1 MTVLEMHYDFRLKV
15 GMIESL
21 QTRAFTDAEIDW
33 FLNESK
39 DIFTKRFMKL
49 DSQGRRKG
57 FEMDQK
63 DIDDLKSLV
72 VKFPEQPALP
82 LAYYA
87 DMHIY
92 ELDLNLL
99 THNYLFFIRGVV
111 SVTDDNCTYKAQLKH
126 VRHGDLN
133 EALADPFNKSDKKRV
148 LFNFGRSENGVSS
161 SIYLYPDVNH
171 QLSDIVIEYIKTPS
185 KINLGTYTYIDGTT
199 PPAQDC
205 DLPEHTHNQIVD
217 IAVLIASGQI
227 GDPNKLQFSTLKTQI
242 NE

>member
-39 DIFTKRFMKL
+39 DIFVKRFMKL

-82 LAYYA
+82 LVYYP

-99 THNYLFFIRGVV
+99 AQKYLFFVRGVV
-111 SVTDDNCTYKAQLKH
+111 NVKDDNCTFKANLKH

-133 EALADPFNKSDKKRV
+133 EALSDPFNKSDKKRV
-148 LFNFGRSENGVSS
+148 LFNFGRSENGSS
-161 SIYLYPDVNH
+161 ESIYLYPDVNH
-171 QLSDIVIEYIKTPS
+171 QLENIIIEYIKVPQ
-185 KINLGTYTYIDGTT
+185 KIYLGTYTYIDGTT
-199 PPAQDC
+199 PATQEC

-217 IAVLIASGQI
+217 IAVLLASGQI
-227 GDPNKLQFSTLKTQI
+227 GDQNKFQTSLLKTQI

>member
-99 THNYLFFIRGVV
+99 AHNYLFFIRGIVN
-111 SVTDDNCTYKAQLKH
+111 VTDDTCSYKAQLKH

-148 LFNFGRSENGVSS
+148 LFNFGRSENGASS

-171 QLSDIVIEYIKTPS
+171 TLDNIVIEYIKTPA
-185 KINLGTYTYIDGTT
+185 KINIGTYTYIDGTAPT
-199 PPAQDC
+199 AQDC